1 MISAIIISL
10 LIALATI
17 VIRIQQ
23 NKLNKANRANDID
36 IGQKQREKDLLIDN
50 TTREQD
56 RELNTQQQYIIRP
69 QTLAVLRQLD
79 GNRKTN
85 VILFLLESGLLTSGK
100 DSISLVGGNLNGFQ
114 LDIEE
119 DSNNCHSYL
128 FYLVL
133 LRTSLANASFQD

>member
-17 VIRIQQ
+17 VITIQQ

-36 IGQKQREKDLLIDN
+36 IAQKQREKNLLIYN

-56 RELNTQQQYIIRP
+56 RELNTQQP
-69 QTLAVLRQLD
+69 VLRQLD